1 MAGRIVM
8 ICANPATRLALTL
21 PNLGLDRAAVHRS
34 SSFRAKTDA
43 RPARRTGAAVRAKR
57 PANLEGQRLS
67 ARRFSVSRPAQASP
81 TDIATVA
88 AHITDMPA
96 PLTLDSA
103 AELAATLAHTSA
115 LLEIDDAGYPA
126 FATLTPHLTDKD
138 RHRHWAS
145 MLDAANR
152 QLALDDPRT
161 GAAAALE
168 LLDDALAAGDS
179 AECLL
184 DLDAELHRAID
195 PADRPGE
202 TDYDGYH
209 IHSLAL
215 DLASRWDTELVRR
228 ARSAVDHDQPS
239 GVNSRPAH

>member
-1 MAGRIVM
+1 
-8 ICANPATRLALTL
+8 
-21 PNLGLDRAAVHRS
+21 
-34 SSFRAKTDA
+34 
-43 RPARRTGAAVRAKR
+43 
-57 PANLEGQRLS
+57 
-67 ARRFSVSRPAQASP
+67 
-81 TDIATVA
+81 
-88 AHITDMPA
+88 
-96 PLTLDSA
+96 
-103 AELAATLAHTSA
+103 
-115 LLEIDDAGYPA
+115 
-126 FATLTPHLTDKD
+126 
-138 RHRHWAS
+138 

-161 GAAAALE
+161 GAVAALE

-179 AECLL
+179 VECLL
-184 DLDAELHRAID
+184 DLDAELHRAVD

-239 GVNSRPAH
+239 GANPRPAQ